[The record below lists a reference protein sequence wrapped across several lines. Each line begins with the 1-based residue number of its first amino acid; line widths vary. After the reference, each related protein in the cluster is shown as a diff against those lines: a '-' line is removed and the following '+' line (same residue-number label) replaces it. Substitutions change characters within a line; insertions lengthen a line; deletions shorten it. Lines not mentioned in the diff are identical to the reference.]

1 MIELKDHRGNDRYF
15 APGAIAEIQE
25 ASASSQWHG
34 IHAIVRTFDGQTV
47 EVRNAASEVVRLI
60 REARG

>member
-1 MIELKDHRGNDRYF
+1 MIELKDHRGNARYF
-15 APGAIAEIQE
+15 SPDAIAKVQE
-25 ASASSQWHG
+25 ASASTQWHG
-34 IHAIVRTFDGQTV
+34 IHAIVRTVGQTV